1 MMKKKFAALLTGLMV
16 LTAVPAFAASSSKDT
31 NDYGPGYC
39 RQHNDCPNADGKN
52 HGRHGHSCFR
62 GDK

>member
-16 LTAVPAFAASSSKDT
+16 LTAVPAFAASSSKDA

-52 HGRHGHSCFR
+52 HGRHGHGCFR